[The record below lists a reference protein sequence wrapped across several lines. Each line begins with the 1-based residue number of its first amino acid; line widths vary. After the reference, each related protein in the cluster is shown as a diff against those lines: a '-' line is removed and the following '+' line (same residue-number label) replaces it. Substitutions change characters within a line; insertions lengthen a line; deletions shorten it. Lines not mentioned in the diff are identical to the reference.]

1 LAFFP
6 CFAPW
11 AAANKRIN
19 VAGLEMQTGFPLISL
34 IWSNYDMLGGQ
45 RLGIVISSVDFRL
58 GFRFRFSFRFRY
70 LPFLRSLPFAYSS
83 ALIATFFC
91 TDNCYSDG
99 YLMTPKSTHR
109 PHVGR
114 QVCFWGSHV
123 RSLKKYCRTAGSISR
138 RLSSIITLVRCPKHT
153 WALNK
158 LYCLS
163 NGNLGDCLNRCQTN
177 WWPQF
182 VLASK
187 MTRQLFCTLRKRS
200 VWITYRMDLI

>member
-1 LAFFP
+1 VSLESLNFYHALP
-6 CFAPW
+6 VGHVT
-11 AAANKRIN
+11 R
-19 VAGLEMQTGFPLISL
+19 VAGITIVKVLEK
-34 IWSNYDMLGGQ
+34 
-45 RLGIVISSVDFRL
+45 
-58 GFRFRFSFRFRY
+58 
-70 LPFLRSLPFAYSS
+70 
-83 ALIATFFC
+83 

-138 RLSSIITLVRCPKHT
+138 RLSSIITLVRGPKHT

-187 MTRQLFCTLRKRS
+187 MTRQLFL
-200 VWITYRMDLI
+200 L